1 MRLAWQ
7 LGSAALLAVLSA
19 VIVRAMTRVGAL
31 DHPGARSSHTVPT
44 PKGGGVGIVA
54 AFLAG
59 MMILFADQGSAG
71 IGVVGFAGLNV
82 AAAMIAAVSYAD
94 DVRSW
99 SFVVKLGAQ
108 ILAAMIA
115 IACGLRLQVL
125 QIPGLGPFDIGLYGI
140 PLTAAW
146 IVFVTNAV
154 NFIDGLNGLAGG
166 SALIA
171 ALFLGCI
178 AGAAGD
184 HMVQGAAFALAAGL
198 CGFLPFN
205 FPRARIF
212 MGDVGSQFCG
222 FVLAVL
228 GVLAAGAGGRLGG
241 QPGDGTIS
249 VLLVPML
256 LFGVLFDVVVTLARR
271 LLAGEV
277 LTQAHRSHL
286 YQIAERC
293 GVPAEAVTL
302 VHWAMTAWGGVIF
315 IAAGGLDG
323 PWKAALPI
331 AVIPPQIAWLA
342 FVVGR
347 ARKAGLERW

>member
-1 MRLAWQ
+1 VLDRPDARKVH
-7 LGSAALLAVLSA
+7 AVA
-19 VIVRAMTRVGAL
+19 
-31 DHPGARSSHTVPT
+31 T

-54 AFLAG
+54 AFLIGIAC
-59 MMILFADQGSAG
+59 LYAFASFSRLANGYF
-71 IGVVGFAGLNV
+71 IGV
-82 AAAMIAAVSYAD
+82 IAASAAIALVAFLD
-94 DVRSW
+94 DLRDW
-99 SFVVKLGAQ
+99 PFAVKLGAQ
-108 ILAAMIA
+108 ILAASA
-115 IACGLRLQVL
+115 ALGTGLFVSVYR
-125 QIPGLGPFDIGLYGI
+125 IPYFGGVRIGSWGLLPSLF
-140 PLTAAW
+140 W
-146 IVFVTNAV
+146 ILFTTNAM
-154 NFIDGLNGLAGG
+154 NFIDGLDGLAGG
-166 SALIA
+166 VVLIA
-171 ALFLGCI
+171 CAFLAVI
-178 AGAAGD
+178 GAA
-184 HMVQGAAFALAAGL
+184 QGGWFLYFAALLLAAGVV
-198 CGFLPFN
+198 GFLPFN